1 VTDPR
6 SMVVVSAHAADFV
19 WRAAGAVALHTQ
31 AGGVATVVS
40 LSFGE
45 RGESGD
51 LWREPGQTVAA
62 VRQRRSEEAAKAAA
76 ELGADFAALDLG
88 DYPLRVGDEAIGLLV
103 DIYLDRRPDVLL
115 IHAPAD
121 PFNPDH
127 PVASAAASRAR
138 LLAMG
143 AGGAPAAF
151 PTIPPPLVYA
161 FEPHLPEQCAFVPD
175 RYVDITPVI
184 ERKRAAMA
192 AMAAQSFLAAHYEQR
207 AEQRAMQSRYFGAGP
222 QTRYAEA
229 FMRLT
234 PELGVAL

>member
-1 VTDPR
+1 
-6 SMVVVSAHAADFV
+6 MVVVSAHAADFV

-40 LSFGE
+40 LSYGE

-62 VRQRRSEEAAKAAA
+62 VRQRRSEEASKAAA

-151 PTIPPPLVYA
+151 PIIPPPLVYA

-234 PELGVAL
+234 PELGAAL

>member
-1 VTDPR
+1 
-6 SMVVVSAHAADFV
+6 MVVVSAHAADFV

-40 LSFGE
+40 LSYGE

-88 DYPLRVGDEAIGLLV
+88 DYPLRVGDEAIGRLV

-127 PVASAAASRAR
+127 PVASAAASGAR

-161 FEPHLPEQCAFVPD
+161 FEPHLPEQCCFVPD

-192 AMAAQSFLAAHYEQR
+192 AMAAQSFLAVHYEQR
-207 AEQRAMQSRYFGAGP
+207 AEQRAMQSRYFGARP

-234 PELGVAL
+234 PELGGAL